1 MGTFLKIASI
11 PNGIPCTMNEM
22 PLALISKL
30 SLMEKNIRKYTA
42 KESEYV
48 NRTTLYEQK
57 GKQLKETKCKRREK
71 LKHKKLKAWFFYNQ

>member
-11 PNGIPCTMNEM
+11 PNGIPCSMNEM
-22 PLALISKL
+22 PLALISKF
-30 SLMEKNIRKYTA
+30 SLMEKKYIRKYTA

-48 NRTTLYEQK
+48 NRTTHYEQK

-71 LKHKKLKAWFFYNQ
+71 TKA